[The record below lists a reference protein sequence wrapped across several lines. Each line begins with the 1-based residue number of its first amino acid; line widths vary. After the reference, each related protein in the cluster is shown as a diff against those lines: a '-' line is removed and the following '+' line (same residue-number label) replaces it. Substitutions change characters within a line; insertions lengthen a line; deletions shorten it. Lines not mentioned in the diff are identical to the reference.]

1 MKKRVIKQPDNPEES
16 RHFVRML
23 LRDVRAME
31 TLLEGDAFE
40 TGVRRIG
47 AEQEMFIVDEDYQAA
62 PIALDLLKTL
72 DDDQFTTE
80 LGRFNIE
87 YNLKPQVFGGT
98 CLRKMEDELVS
109 ALTKATLAA
118 EKHNSKIA
126 LTGILPTLKIGDL
139 TLDNMTPYA
148 RYHALNSALKAQSG
162 GQFSFQIEGADE
174 FAIEHDNVMLE
185 ACNTS
190 FQVHF
195 QVAPSE
201 FAHLYNITQV
211 CTGPLMALA
220 VNSPLLFGKR
230 LWKETR
236 IALFQHSVD
245 TRSQG
250 VRSKMARVTF
260 GSRWV
265 DDSVLEIFREDI
277 ARFRVLLK
285 TEIDEDPFEV
295 IKSGRAPKLNA
306 LLLHAGTVY
315 RWNRACYG
323 ISPNGQ
329 PHLRIENRVIPSGPS
344 PVDEV
349 ANATFWFGLMVALS
363 DEYKNIENVIQ
374 FDSAKSNLFNAARQG
389 LDANISW
396 VNGKS
401 YAARDLIID
410 RLLPMARLGLRD
422 RGIDSDD
429 VERYLDVI
437 EKRVRSRK
445 TGSQWILNSF
455 EKLKHRRTMSER
467 LSIVTASI
475 VEQQASLK
483 PVHEWTLPD
492 SNAST
497 SWHSDYRFVYQV
509 MKTDLFTV
517 NEHELIE
524 LVASIMDWQN
534 VRYVPVEDDQDN
546 YVGLVSFQNIL
557 RHVIKHP
564 GSNVAVS
571 DAMDVDVP
579 TIEKDSLTIDA
590 LRLMKDN
597 AVSCLPV
604 LSEGKLV
611 GILTEEDILSLARD
625 LLEERFTR

>member
-1 MKKRVIKQPDNPEES
+1 MKKPVIKQPDNPEDS
-16 RHFVRML
+16 RHFVRNL

-31 TLLEGDAFE
+31 TLLEEEAFE
-40 TGVRRIG
+40 TGIRRIG
-47 AEQEMFIVDEDYQAA
+47 AEQEMFIVDQDYQPA
-62 PIALDLLKTL
+62 PIAIDLLKTL
-72 DDDQFTTE
+72 DDEQFTTE

-87 YNLKPQVFGGT
+87 YNLKPQVFGGN
-98 CLRKMEDELVS
+98 CLRKMEDELVG
-109 ALTKATLAA
+109 AFTKANLAA
-118 EKHNSKIA
+118 KKHDSKIV
-126 LTGILPTLKIGDL
+126 LTGILPTLKVSDL
-139 TLDNMTPYA
+139 VLENMTPYA
-148 RYHALNSALKAQSG
+148 RYHALNSALKEQSG
-162 GQFSFQIEGADE
+162 GKFSFQIEGADE

-211 CTGPLMALA
+211 CTGPLMAMA

-245 TRSQG
+245 TRSHG
-250 VRSKMARVTF
+250 FRNKMARVSF
-260 GSRWV
+260 GSKWV
-265 DDSVLEIFREDI
+265 DSSVLEIFREDI

-285 TEIDEDPFEV
+285 TEIDEDPFEA
-295 IKSGRAPKLNA
+295 IRQGRAPTLNA
-306 LLLHAGTVY
+306 LMLHAGTVY

-329 PHLRIENRVIPSGPS
+329 PHLRIENRIIPSGPS
-344 PVDEV
+344 PIDEV

-363 DEYKNIENVIQ
+363 DEYKNIEKVIQ
-374 FDSAKSNLFNAARQG
+374 FDCAKSNLLNAARQG
-389 LDANISW
+389 LNANIMW

-422 RGIDSDD
+422 RGIDTDD
-429 VERYLDVI
+429 SERYLDVI
-437 EKRVRSRK
+437 EKRVRSRQ
-445 TGSQWILNSF
+445 TGSQWVLNAF
-455 EKLKHRRTMSER
+455 AKLKHRRTMSER

-475 VEQQASLK
+475 VDQQKQLK
-483 PVHEWTLPD
+483 PVHEWDFPSPD
-492 SNAST
+492 ASI
-497 SWHSDYRFVYQV
+497 SWHADYRFVSQV

-534 VRYVPVEDDQDN
+534 VQYVPVEDDEDN
-546 YVGLVSFQNIL
+546 FVGLVNYKNIL
-557 RHVIKHP
+557 RHVIKNP
-564 GSNVAVS
+564 GSNVPVS
-571 DAMDVDVP
+571 DTMDIDVP
-579 TIEKDSLTIDA
+579 TIEKDSLTINA
-590 LRLMKDN
+590 LSLMKDC
-597 AVSCLPV
+597 ALSCLPV

-611 GILTEEDILSLARD
+611 GILTEEDFVSLAQE